1 MVFKFKKESNI
12 KKNVYIQIMKNVTVY
27 MGPMCAFCD
36 AAKRLL
42 TRNNIPYKEINIA
55 LEEGKMDEMLNKSNG
70 KRTIPQIFFDEY
82 HVGGF
87 EELRAL
93 EKENKLLNLL
103 K

>member
-1 MVFKFKKESNI
+1 
-12 KKNVYIQIMKNVTVY
+12 MKTVTVY
-27 MGPMCAFCD
+27 MGPRCNYCD

-42 TRNNIPYKEINIA
+42 TRNNIAYKEINIA
-55 LEEGKMDEMLNKSNG
+55 LEEGKMDEMLIKSNG
-70 KRTIPQIFFDEY
+70 RRTIPQIFFDEY

>member
-1 MVFKFKKESNI
+1 
-12 KKNVYIQIMKNVTVY
+12 
-27 MGPMCAFCD
+27 
-36 AAKRLL
+36 
-42 TRNNIPYKEINIA
+42 
-55 LEEGKMDEMLNKSNG
+55 MLKKSNG
-70 KRTIPQIFFDEY
+70 KRTIPQIFFDDH

>member
-1 MVFKFKKESNI
+1 MFPAIGLYFLLLEI
-12 KKNVYIQIMKNVTVY
+12 FLCHNVH
-27 MGPMCAFCD
+27 
-36 AAKRLL
+36 L
-42 TRNNIPYKEINIA
+42 
-55 LEEGKMDEMLNKSNG
+55 
-70 KRTIPQIFFDEY
+70 IFFDEY

>member
-1 MVFKFKKESNI
+1 
-12 KKNVYIQIMKNVTVY
+12 MKNVTVY
-27 MGPMCAFCD
+27 MGPRCAFCD

-42 TRNNIPYKEINIA
+42 ARNNIPYKEINIA
-55 LEEGKMDEMLNKSNG
+55 LEEGKMDEMLKKSNG

>member
-1 MVFKFKKESNI
+1 
-12 KKNVYIQIMKNVTVY
+12 MKNVTVY

-42 TRNNIPYKEINIA
+42 TRNNIAYKEINIA

-70 KRTIPQIFFDEY
+70 KKTIPQIFFDDH

-87 EELRAL
+87 EELRTL

>member
-1 MVFKFKKESNI
+1 
-12 KKNVYIQIMKNVTVY
+12 
-27 MGPMCAFCD
+27 MGPMCGYCD

-42 TRNNIPYKEINIA
+42 ARNNIAYKEINIA
-55 LEEGKMDEMLNKSNG
+55 LEEGKMDEMLKKSKG
-70 KRTIPQIFFDEY
+70 KRTITQIFFDDH

-93 EKENKLLNLL
+93 EKENKLINLL

>member
-1 MVFKFKKESNI
+1 
-12 KKNVYIQIMKNVTVY
+12 
-27 MGPMCAFCD
+27 MGPRCTFCD

-42 TRNNIPYKEINIA
+42 ARNNITYKEINIA
-55 LEEGKMDEMLNKSNG
+55 LEEGRMDEMLKKSNG
-70 KRTIPQIFFDEY
+70 KRTIPQIFFDDY

>member
-1 MVFKFKKESNI
+1 MSYIIAVLPQKESDIKIIILSIIKKFKLSN
-12 KKNVYIQIMKNVTVY
+12 
-27 MGPMCAFCD
+27 D
-36 AAKRLL
+36 DKRLL
-42 TRNNIPYKEINIA
+42 IRNSIAYKEINIA
-55 LEEGKMDEMLNKSNG
+55 LEEGKMDEMLKKSNG
-70 KRTIPQIFFDEY
+70 KRTIPQIFFDDY

>member
-1 MVFKFKKESNI
+1 
-12 KKNVYIQIMKNVTVY
+12 MKSVTVY
-27 MGPMCAFCD
+27 MGPSCAFCD

-42 TRNNIPYKEINIA
+42 TRNSITYKEINIA
-55 LEEGKMDEMLNKSNG
+55 LEEGKMDEMLKKSDG
-70 KRTIPQIFFDEY
+70 KRTIPQIFFDDY